1 MRDWRGIRAE
11 IGDRVFYATADS
23 ARKPKLHEAW
33 VEEVGETHIRVRPAA
48 SPFGEMIGN
57 DHEVRWLHRPEYFV
71 VVKGTVLSEPGP
83 AGPRGRLHLRGAHG
97 DAGQC
102 DEQLT
107 SAPGGRPAACAGLP
121 LAPRNEPIA
130 RDGPASTAAG

>member
-1 MRDWRGIRAE
+1 MRDWRGIRAQ

-71 VVKGTVLSEPGP
+71 VVKG
-83 AGPRGRLHLRGAHG
+83 HG
-97 DAGQC
+97 F
-102 DEQLT
+102 
-107 SAPGGRPAACAGLP
+107 
-121 LAPRNEPIA
+121 I
-130 RDGPASTAAG
+130 